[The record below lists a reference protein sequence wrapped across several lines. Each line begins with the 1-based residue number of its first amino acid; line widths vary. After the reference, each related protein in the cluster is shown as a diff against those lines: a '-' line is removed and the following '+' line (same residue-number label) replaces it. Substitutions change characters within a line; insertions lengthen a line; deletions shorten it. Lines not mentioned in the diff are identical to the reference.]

1 MTRHAVA
8 EWKAR
13 GENWEPT
20 QVAADFLTCCST
32 GRLEEI
38 RLLARYGSLD
48 LWELRGV
55 RIARCFLELVLIILS
70 YIFRTVA
77 VEQRLAEGAL
87 GGQGFL
93 SGKP

>member
-1 MTRHAVA
+1 MLLLSGRQGGGLGAH
-8 EWKAR
+8 
-13 GENWEPT
+13 PS
-20 QVAADFLTCCST
+20 AADFITCST

-55 RIARCFLELVLIILS
+55 RIARCFLELLMIILS

-77 VEQRLAEGAL
+77 AEQRLAEEAL